1 MAWHATGWVR
11 VRGARRCYSRLTPIK
26 KREIFVFS
34 RPVKG
39 SYSVFGAAVFR
50 VKDNSLKCMVHQDI
64 PRETWIRCTR
74 WVLEQEQV
82 DGVIKV

>member
-1 MAWHATGWVR
+1 MH
-11 VRGARRCYSRLTPIK
+11 YSRLTPIK
-26 KREIFVFS
+26 KMEIFVFS

-39 SYSVFGAAVFR
+39 LYMFR
-50 VKDNSLKCMVHQDI
+50 VKDNPLKCMVHQDI

-82 DGVIKV
+82 DGVVEV